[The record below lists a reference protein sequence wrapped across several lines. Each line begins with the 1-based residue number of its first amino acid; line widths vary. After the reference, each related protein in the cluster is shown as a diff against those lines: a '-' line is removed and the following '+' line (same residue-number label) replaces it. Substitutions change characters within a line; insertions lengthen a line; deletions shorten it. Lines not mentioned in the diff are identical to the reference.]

1 MIIENEMK
9 KYDDIVA
16 TANELLS
23 AIKSKDKEQ
32 MAAKRQK
39 EKEE

>member
-1 MIIENEMK
+1 MM

-23 AIKSKDKEQ
+23 AIKSKDKSRI
-32 MAAKRQK
+32 ARRGKRK
-39 EKEE
+39 KRNR

>member
-23 AIKSKDKEQ
+23 AIKSKDTEQ
-32 MAAKRQK
+32 MAAKRKK